1 MALTKLLNS
10 VPEYHV
16 TIPFQADE
24 SGEFLSYKLHEHAR
38 FKRGTEEPKVWYYKM
53 EAFGMSLHLNL
64 NKSPNLFGPGLVVEK
79 IHKNGS
85 KEYSETPH
93 TAFYEGHVKS
103 DPNSIVAISN
113 HNGLVSVF
121 TSLFSQ

>member
-1 MALTKLLNS
+1 
-10 VPEYHV
+10 
-16 TIPFQADE
+16 
-24 SGEFLSYKLHEHAR
+24 
-38 FKRGTEEPKVWYYKM
+38 
-53 EAFGMSLHLNL
+53 MSLHLNL
-64 NKSPNLFGPGLVVEK
+64 NKSHNLFGPGLVVEK

-85 KEYSETPH
+85 KEYSDTPR

-121 TSLFSQ
+121 TSLFSL

>member
-1 MALTKLLNS
+1 MTKLLNS

-85 KEYSETPH
+85 KEYSDTPR